1 MSRNKS
7 RLTHRIT
14 LFMIG
19 AGEVL
24 RSSSHHS
31 SAMRPIS
38 SRALEAASEA
48 PRETRPQAVYLYL
61 AFWASDSLPHAAP
74 SALPTSPKGMLGLA
88 LTILGR
94 SALQKIMYGPG
105 ARLTLG
111 LSSFL
116 PFEALPLAALPF
128 EALGFFAIAF
138 FGAATTQKTREPGAK
153 TCAGAVPSGE
163 SCAQNV
169 RMRAV
174 QGAVRGASHQ
184 TSWRAS

>member
-1 MSRNKS
+1 
-7 RLTHRIT
+7 
-14 LFMIG
+14 
-19 AGEVL
+19 
-24 RSSSHHS
+24 
-31 SAMRPIS
+31 MRPIS

-48 PRETRPQAVYLYL
+48 PQETRPQAVYLYL

-116 PFEALPLAALPF
+116 PFEALPLAALGLAALPF

-153 TCAGAVPSGE
+153 TCAGAVSSGE

-184 TSWRAS
+184 TSSRAS

>member
-1 MSRNKS
+1 
-7 RLTHRIT
+7 
-14 LFMIG
+14 
-19 AGEVL
+19 
-24 RSSSHHS
+24 
-31 SAMRPIS
+31 MRPIS

-48 PRETRPQAVYLYL
+48 PQETRPQAVYLYL

-116 PFEALPLAALPF
+116 PFEALPLAALGLAALPF

-184 TSWRAS
+184 TSSRAS

>member
-1 MSRNKS
+1 MRVLS
-7 RLTHRIT
+7 RL
-14 LFMIG
+14 
-19 AGEVL
+19 E
-24 RSSSHHS
+24 
-31 SAMRPIS
+31 P
-38 SRALEAASEA
+38 LEAASEA
-48 PRETRPQAVYLYL
+48 PQGSRPQAVYLYL

-116 PFEALPLAALPF
+116 PFEALPLAALGLAALPF

-153 TCAGAVPSGE
+153 TCAGAVSSGE

-184 TSWRAS
+184 TSSRAS

>member
-1 MSRNKS
+1 MRVLS
-7 RLTHRIT
+7 RL
-14 LFMIG
+14 
-19 AGEVL
+19 E
-24 RSSSHHS
+24 
-31 SAMRPIS
+31 P
-38 SRALEAASEA
+38 LEAASEA
-48 PRETRPQAVYLYL
+48 PQGSRPQAVYLYL

-116 PFEALPLAALPF
+116 PFEALPLAALGLAALPF
-128 EALGFFAIAF
+128 EALALAGFFAIAF

-153 TCAGAVPSGE
+153 TCAGAVSSGE

-169 RMRAV
+169 RVRAV
-174 QGAVRGASHQ
+174 QGAARGASHQ
-184 TSWRAS
+184 TSSRAS

>member
-1 MSRNKS
+1 
-7 RLTHRIT
+7 
-14 LFMIG
+14 
-19 AGEVL
+19 
-24 RSSSHHS
+24 
-31 SAMRPIS
+31 MRPIS

-48 PRETRPQAVYLYL
+48 PQETRPQAVYLYL

-116 PFEALPLAALPF
+116 PFEALPLA
-128 EALGFFAIAF
+128 GFFAIAF
-138 FGAATTQKTREPGAK
+138 FGADFL
-153 TCAGAVPSGE
+153 AGFLAAGFFF
-163 SCAQNV
+163 A
-169 RMRAV
+169 
-174 QGAVRGASHQ
+174 G
-184 TSWRAS
+184 